1 MDKPNIL
8 IILTDDHGYG
18 DVSCYGGPNIQ
29 TPNIDAIAE
38 AGIRFTQF
46 YANSPVCSPSR
57 AALMTGCYP
66 DMVGVPGVI
75 RTQAENSCG
84 YFDPAA
90 TTLPELLK
98 PAGYHTSIIGK
109 WHLGLEPENHPCERG
124 FDLFRGFLGDMM
136 DDYCT
141 HLRHGN
147 NYMRHNHEAIDP
159 EGHAT
164 DLFTDWAIETIR
176 EQAASEQPFFM
187 YLAYNAPHT
196 PIQPPDEWVEKIKVR
211 EPEISEQRARY
222 IALIE
227 QMDAGVGRVMDTLRE
242 TGIESDTLVFYVSDN
257 GGQLDAGAYNGP
269 LRGEKQEMYEG
280 GIRVPC
286 CAQWPGHI
294 EPGTVSDRV
303 AMLMDLFPTACD
315 VAGIEPPQGIDACSI
330 LPTLLGKDQDFSNR
344 EYYWVRREHNDWQGH
359 LYFGQDYHAVRKGD
373 MKLLHNDA
381 FSAPELYR
389 LSSDPYE
396 ANDLVA
402 GNPEKLKE
410 LAGIMQRQV
419 RKAGAVPWQSPK
431 E

>member
-1 MDKPNIL
+1 
-8 IILTDDHGYG
+8 
-18 DVSCYGGPNIQ
+18 
-29 TPNIDAIAE
+29 
-38 AGIRFTQF
+38 
-46 YANSPVCSPSR
+46 
-57 AALMTGCYP
+57 
-66 DMVGVPGVI
+66 
-75 RTQAENSCG
+75 
-84 YFDPAA
+84 
-90 TTLPELLK
+90 
-98 PAGYHTSIIGK
+98 
-109 WHLGLEPENHPCERG
+109 
-124 FDLFRGFLGDMM
+124 
-136 DDYCT
+136 
-141 HLRHGN
+141 
-147 NYMRHNHEAIDP
+147 
-159 EGHAT
+159 
-164 DLFTDWAIETIR
+164 
-176 EQAASEQPFFM
+176 
-187 YLAYNAPHT
+187 
-196 PIQPPDEWVEKIKVR
+196 
-211 EPEISEQRARY
+211 
-222 IALIE
+222 
-227 QMDAGVGRVMDTLRE
+227 MDAGVGRVMDTLRE

-315 VAGIEPPQGIDACSI
+315 AAGIEPPQGIDACSI